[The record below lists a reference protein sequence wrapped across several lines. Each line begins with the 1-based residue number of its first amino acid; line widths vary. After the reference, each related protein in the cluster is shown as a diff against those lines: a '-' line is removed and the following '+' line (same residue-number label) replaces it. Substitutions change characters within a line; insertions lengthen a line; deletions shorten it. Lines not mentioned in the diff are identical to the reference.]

1 VSSTRERILL
11 CARDLV
17 EQSDGAAPNMTAI
30 AAAVGISRQAL
41 YLHFPD
47 RAALL
52 VALVDYVDER
62 EDLQVG
68 IDAINAA
75 PDAVGKLRAFIDMQ
89 AWRNPRIAPLGRAL
103 DHARRGD
110 PPSARA
116 WQDRADR
123 RLGALTK
130 MTEQLRAEGRLDP
143 SWGITEAAALLS
155 ELTSF
160 RVWDDLVSDSKLA
173 PSRYTEI
180 VAAAA
185 LATLAAP
192 LP

>member
-1 VSSTRERILL
+1 MSSTRERILL
-11 CARDLV
+11 CSRELV

-47 RAALL
+47 RVALL
-52 VALVDYVDER
+52 LALVEYVDER

-75 PDAVGKLRAFIDMQ
+75 PDAVGKLRAFIEMQ
-89 AWRNPRIAPLGRAL
+89 AWRNPRIATLGRAL
-103 DHARRGD
+103 DHARRSD
-110 PPSARA
+110 PSSARA
-116 WQDRADR
+116 WRDRADR
-123 RLGALTK
+123 RLAALTQ
-130 MTEQLRAEGRLDP
+130 MTEQLRAEGRLHP
-143 SWGITEAAALLS
+143 SWGVTEGALLLS

-160 RVWDDLVSDSKLA
+160 RVWDDLVIDGKLD
-173 PSRYTEI
+173 PSRYNEI
-180 VAAAA
+180 IAAAA